1 MKVLQ
6 SREIFFLEKWKFNI
20 WKLLI
25 VQDSLKIVCKINFDF
40 QFAARLFQS
49 SHPFE
54 IHFFF
59 TLIHHFHNMS
69 FNSGQ
74 ACYVSVC
81 YYVDFFFKQE
91 KEKNHVIY
99 QIFKR
104 LTDLTIV
111 TVAKGI
117 GAPGLQNIFP
127 PCLKMYLKNMHTQ
140 ETNVVLRSKCWKH

>member
-81 YYVDFFFKQE
+81 YYVDLFFSNRKKRKIMSYTRFSKDWLTSQSSQWP
-91 KEKNHVIY
+91 KELGH
-99 QIFKR
+99 QDFRIFFHH
-104 LTDLTIV
+104 
-111 TVAKGI
+111 AW
-117 GAPGLQNIFP
+117 
-127 PCLKMYLKNMHTQ
+127 
-140 ETNVVLRSKCWKH
+140 KCT